1 MKKITKRM
9 FGLVP
14 KTEIFNNDAG
24 TCTIKCNNG
33 GIYTIEAE
41 NGDIA
46 ILTAGDLVNNWYIV
60 SRPRFVAEYSNDHGE
75 TWFTVAEPM
84 TDDPQETVG
93 AILDW
98 FEWDDQSDVWVAILD
113 YDTRKRITEVL
124 DHDDLD
130 GLNYGEDLEILG

>member
-14 KTEIFNNDAG
+14 ETEIFNDDAG

-33 GIYTIEAE
+33 GRYTIEAE

-46 ILTAGDLVNNWYIV
+46 ILTAGDLVNNWHIV

-75 TWFTVAEPM
+75 TWFTVAETM
-84 TDDPQETVG
+84 TYDPQETVW
-93 AILDW
+93 AIMDW
-98 FEWDDQSDVWVAILD
+98 LEWDDQSDVWVAILD